1 MKEEKKMNG
10 LATVLYSENKDASHE
25 WLHGLSLHI
34 PTLEILA
41 LPLM

>member
-1 MKEEKKMNG
+1 MEEETKING
-10 LATVLYSENKDASHE
+10 LATVLYYENEDASHE